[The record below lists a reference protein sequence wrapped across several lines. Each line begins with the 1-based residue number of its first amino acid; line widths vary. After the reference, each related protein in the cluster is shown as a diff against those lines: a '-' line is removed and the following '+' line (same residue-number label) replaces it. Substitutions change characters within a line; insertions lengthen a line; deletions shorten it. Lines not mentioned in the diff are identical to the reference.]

1 MQTTLISPWS
11 GVWAALTWL
20 YDVLIGVWREL
31 NQPERMLLAANLCF
45 AGVGAYASYLFYLP
59 SRGPIIGGMAAAAIE
74 CIYLGAA
81 GVAVKHAD
89 QRWLANALIGVGF
102 LASVFF
108 GVMVGLKDVFPA
120 LFGGELHTQAII
132 WPSRDQWMVLGAPA
146 IVEGVVPSLCSLL
159 LSLFLHE
166 HASARLVDAEKQQQ
180 QQRDDF
186 MPYVC
191 PFCDEPKKTPA
202 ALFGHYGRCAKAQ
215 QSTLSE
221 DEKKAIVRKA
231 VEDGKGRV

>member
-1 MQTTLISPWS
+1 MQTTLTNPWE
-11 GVWAALTWL
+11 VIYAALQWL

-45 AGVGAYASYLFYLP
+45 AAVGAYASYLFYLP
-59 SRGPIIGGMAAAAIE
+59 SRGPIIGGMAATAIE

-81 GVAVKHAD
+81 GVAVKHKD

-102 LASVFF
+102 IASVFF

-120 LFGGELHTQAII
+120 MFGGTEHTAAIV
-132 WPSRDQWMVLGAPA
+132 WPSQDQWMVLGAPA

-166 HASARLVDAEKQQQ
+166 HASARLIDADTAKQKE
-180 QQRDDF
+180 RDDF
-186 MPYVC
+186 MPYAC

-202 ALFGHYGRCAKAQ
+202 ALWGHYGRCPKAA
-215 QSTLSE
+215 QSTFTE

-231 VEDGKGRV
+231 VEDGKSRV